1 MDPWTLGYLAG
12 HRDMNITK
20 RYIHPQEK
28 TILDA
33 MEKARGAKG
42 GHKSGHN
49 ANSTTES
56 GRVESPAIN

>member
-1 MDPWTLGYLAG
+1 
-12 HRDMNITK
+12 MNITK

-49 ANSTTES
+49 ANLAQES
-56 GRVESPAIN
+56 GAVGLPAIN